1 MEINRPKRRRVN
13 GPTLLLGSIIL
24 GLLIVAMGL
33 MPQAFAEESTTVSCY
48 NLQSSSYS
56 LGSVVVIDTSQA
68 AGACNSLYYNCKGRC
83 VGCFADSDYV
93 DSVCVDV
100 NGTMFLK

>member
-1 MEINRPKRRRVN
+1 MEINRPKRRKVY
-13 GPTLLLGSIIL
+13 PTLLLGSIII
-24 GLLIVAMGL
+24 GLLVVAMG
-33 MPQAFAEESTTVSCY
+33 PIVQAFAEESVSVSCY

-56 LGSVVVIDTSQA
+56 LGNVVVFDTSQA
-68 AGACNSLYYNCKGRC
+68 AGACNQVYYACKGRC
-83 VGCFADSDYV
+83 VGCFADSDYI